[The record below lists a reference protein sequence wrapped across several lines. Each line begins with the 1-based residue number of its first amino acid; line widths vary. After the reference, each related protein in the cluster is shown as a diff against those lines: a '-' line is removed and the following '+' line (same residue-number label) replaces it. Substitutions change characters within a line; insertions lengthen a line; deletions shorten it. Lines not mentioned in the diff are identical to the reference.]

1 MKRNVIVLLV
11 VGIAIP
17 ATPIVALV
25 PLSYT
30 LSGKGVI
37 HTTAANL
44 RPSILLSS
52 SSLSSSL
59 DITETSTAT
68 QLRDDFIPKNTE
80 QEVVVDSII
89 SSEVTTPLSQQPPTH
104 EVAVG
109 PKHVLIYDTTL
120 RGRFFVYLYAFWKS
134 NVSKMLSAYIFI

>member
-17 ATPIVALV
+17 VTPILALV
-25 PLSYT
+25 PLSV
-30 LSGKGVI
+30 KGVI

-44 RPSILLSS
+44 RPSIPLSPLSS
-52 SSLSSSL
+52 SSSSSL

-120 RGRFFVYLYAFWKS
+120 RGRFFVYLYAF
-134 NVSKMLSAYIFI
+134 

>member
-17 ATPIVALV
+17 ATPILALV

-37 HTTAANL
+37 HTTAATL
-44 RPSILLSS
+44 RRSIPLSPLSS
-52 SSLSSSL
+52 SSSSL
-59 DITETSTAT
+59 DVTETSTAT
-68 QLRDDFIPKNTE
+68 QLRDDFILKNTE
-80 QEVVVDSII
+80 QEVMVDSII
-89 SSEVTTPLSQQPPTH
+89 SSEVTTPLSQPPPTH

-120 RGRFFVYLYAFWKS
+120 RGRFFVYLYPF
-134 NVSKMLSAYIFI
+134 